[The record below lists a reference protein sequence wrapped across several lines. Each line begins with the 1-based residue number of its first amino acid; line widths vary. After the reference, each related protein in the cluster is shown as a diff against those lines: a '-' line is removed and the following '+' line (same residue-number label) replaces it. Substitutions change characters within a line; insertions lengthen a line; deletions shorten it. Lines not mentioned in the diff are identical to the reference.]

1 MDLWNTTERFDAVS
15 LNESLYSLR
24 GRSSEMFE
32 RAIGWLAEDGIVIVS
47 MFRGFG
53 CPATSGLGSNL
64 ARSNSWLPRGERRHD
79 EEGLGCQGAAT
90 L

>member
-15 LNESLYSLR
+15 LNESLYHSAVDPR
-24 GRSSEMFE
+24 EMFG

-53 CPATSGLGSNL
+53 CPLHLVSGRIWRDRTAGCL
-64 ARSNSWLPRGERRHD
+64 RGERRHD
-79 EEGLGCQGAAT
+79 KEGLGCQGAAT